1 MVGKLIKHELIAIG
15 RVLAF
20 IAIAAFLF
28 SILSRFS
35 MHASNE
41 NGTLYIIMISFFTM
55 TILALDI
62 AAWALCFVRFAKP
75 LFSGEGYMTF
85 SLPATPS
92 QIIWSKMIATFIS
105 MIFAAI
111 ISIVCLLIIFSGFDS
126 YIWKDIAYFF
136 GGFFE
141 QLFSFASS
149 SPLMI
154 IEIVLLGIVSLPMTL
169 LFSYLLLSLGQLF
182 TKSRKRWTVLLFFG
196 SGFVINLLSS
206 YVFNPILMATSQN
219 VSPHLSVWIMI
230 IFYAAVDVGCFF
242 GVRYIL
248 SHKLNLLT

>member
-1 MVGKLIKHELIAIG
+1 
-15 RVLAF
+15 
-20 IAIAAFLF
+20 
-28 SILSRFS
+28 
-35 MHASNE
+35 
-41 NGTLYIIMISFFTM
+41 
-55 TILALDI
+55 
-62 AAWALCFVRFAKP
+62 
-75 LFSGEGYMTF
+75 
-85 SLPATPS
+85 
-92 QIIWSKMIATFIS
+92 MIATFIS

-111 ISIVCLLIIFSGFDS
+111 ISIVCLLIIFSGFGS
-126 YIWKDIAYFF
+126 YIWGDIASFF

-182 TKSRKRWTVLLFFG
+182 TKSRKSWTVLLFFG

-206 YVFNPILMATSQN
+206 YVFSPILMTASQN

-230 IFYAAVDVGCFF
+230 IFYVAVDIGCFF